1 MYRRSHRR
9 TSRRNTQPRGP
20 FNFLRKP
27 AVQLSILAIAALV
40 IFVIASTG
48 GK

>member
-20 FNFLRKP
+20 FSFMRKP
-27 AVQLSILAIAALV
+27 AVQLSIVAIAALV
-40 IFVIASTG
+40 IVIIASTG